1 MRTGYTQAARAVTVS
16 TPFGANDLLVDALD
30 GQEGLSEPFRF
41 TLTLRSGN
49 PGLDPADIVGQN
61 IAITVQTPGGPKR
74 YLHGLCSRFAHS
86 GFDRDFATYEALV
99 EPRLSL
105 LRLSQDRRIFQA
117 QSVDAIVKSVLQQG
131 QVAFSAKLSQ
141 TYAALEYCVQYDESD
156 FDFISRLME
165 QAGIFYYFTY
175 AASGHTM
182 VLADA
187 NSAFADCANAA
198 SLRFFPPSSESQPLD
213 AVTRFEREKR
223 LALKQATA
231 DDYDF
236 QKPSTSLA
244 GSHAASAGAGQ
255 FYEFATG
262 HASVSAG
269 AARACVRVEADQVQS
284 QILRGQSYAY
294 ALAAGTRFTLTD
306 HFVSALNTAYVLQRV
321 QHRAR
326 DDGYVSAFEAFPA
339 SVNFRPLLKT
349 PLPRAHGC
357 ETARVVG
364 PSGEEIWTD
373 KFGRIKVQF
382 PWDRQGKGDDQSST
396 WIRVAQSAAGNGF
409 GVLVLPRVGQ
419 EVVVSYLQGDP
430 QRPLV
435 TGCVYNG
442 ENAPPVDLPGAQTQT
457 VLRTRSSKQGQAGNE
472 LRLEDKKD
480 AELFYLHAQKDMSVE
495 IENALSTTLKKGG
508 QTHVLEEGDRSLEL
522 KKGKESHTIKGTR
535 TVDVG
540 DDETHTSR
548 AAFHHTVSG
557 DYELKVDGKLTITVG
572 GALTIKT
579 SADGLLQTG
588 TALTLKSGTD
598 LNTQAGTN
606 LSAKAG
612 AKMLQQAAV
621 QVDIA
626 APVINSKSDAT
637 QTVEAGAVLTLKG
650 AMVKVN

>member
-86 GFDRDFATYEALV
+86 GFDRDFATYEAQV

-198 SLRFFPPSSESQPLD
+198 SLRFFPPSSDSQPLD

-244 GSHAASAGAGQ
+244 GSHAASAGSGQ

-269 AARACVRVEADQVQS
+269 AARARVRVEADQVQS
-284 QILRGQSYAY
+284 QILRGQSHAY

-339 SVNFRPLLKT
+339 SVNFRPPLKT

-409 GVLVLPRVGQ
+409 GALVLPRVGQ

-535 TVDVG
+535 TVYVG
-540 DDETHTSR
+540 GDETHTSR

-572 GALTIKT
+572 GALTLKT

>member
-1 MRTGYTQAARAVTVS
+1 MRTGYTQAARLVSVS

-30 GQEGLSEPFRF
+30 GHEGLSEPFRF
-41 TLTLRSGN
+41 TLTMRSGN
-49 PGLDPADIVGQN
+49 PGLDPAEIVGHDL
-61 IAITVQTPGGPKR
+61 AITVQARGGPKR
-74 YLHGLCSRFAHS
+74 YLHGLCSHFVHS
-86 GFDRDFATYEALV
+86 GFDRDFATYEAQV
-99 EPRLSL
+99 EPRLLL

-117 QSVDAIVKSVLQQG
+117 QSADAIVKTVLQKG
-131 QVAFSAKLSQ
+131 QVAFSSKLSQ
-141 TYAALEYCVQYDESD
+141 TYAALDYCVQYDESD

-165 QAGIFYYFTY
+165 QTGIFYYFTY
-175 AASGHTM
+175 TASGHTM

-187 NSAFADCANAA
+187 NSAFSDCANAA
-198 SLRFFPPSSESQPLD
+198 SLRFSPPVSESQPLD
-213 AVTRFEREKR
+213 TVTRFEREKR

-244 GSHAASAGAGQ
+244 GRHTASAGAGD

-262 HASVSAG
+262 HTSVSAG
-269 AARACVRVEADQVQS
+269 SARARLRVEASQVQA
-284 QILRGQSYAY
+284 QILRGQSHAY
-294 ALAAGTRFTLTD
+294 ALAAGTRFSLAG
-306 HFVSALNTAYVLQRV
+306 HFVSALNGTYVLQRV
-321 QHRAR
+321 QHRVR
-326 DDGYVSAFEAFPA
+326 DDGYVNSFEAFVA
-339 SVNFRPLLKT
+339 SVAYRPPLKT
-349 PLPRAHGC
+349 PLPRAYGC

-409 GVLVLPRVGQ
+409 GALVLPRVGQ

-442 ENAPPVDLPGAQTQT
+442 ENAPPVGLPGAQTQT

-480 AELFYLHAQKDMSVE
+480 AELFYLHAQKDMTLEV
-495 IENALSTTLKKGG
+495 ENALSTTLKKGG

-540 DDETHTSR
+540 GDETHTSR
-548 AAFHHTVSG
+548 AAFHHTVHG
-557 DYELKVDGKLTITVG
+557 DYELKVDGQLTITVG

-579 SADGLLQTG
+579 RGDGLLQTG
-588 TALTLKSGTD
+588 TALTLQSGTD
-598 LNTQAGTN
+598 LSTQAGTN

-612 AKMLQQAAV
+612 AKMLHKAAV
-621 QVDIA
+621 QIDVA